1 MKVLVTGHR
10 GYIGAHLV
18 ELLKAS
24 GHTVTGCDLNL
35 FDGCA
40 WAGVTDADVDLAK
53 DIRALGEKDLDG
65 HDCCIHLAAISNDS
79 MGELDPEITRQV
91 NGAASVELAR
101 KAKAAGVGRFL
112 FAGSCAI
119 YGRGETLDL
128 DEGAAL
134 APVSTYAE
142 SKIAAE
148 RGIAALAGD
157 GFAPA
162 FLRNATAYGDSPML
176 RIDLVANNLLA
187 CAVARSD
194 IRITSDG
201 TPWRPLIHCRDIAAA
216 FVAFMEA
223 PESAIGNR
231 AVNVGANAENHQVR
245 DVAEIVRRIVP
256 KADLVFTG
264 ETGHDPRDYRVNF
277 DLLSRLLPDFKL
289 DYTLERGMEELY
301 RKMVDHGFG
310 RDDFEGDRFV
320 RLRTLKK
327 RLHLLDGVWTGNAE
341 QR

>member
-1 MKVLVTGHR
+1 MADLLEIKGSNPFRIRAYRNAIQTINGLTQSLEGMIEDGEDLTDLPAVGKDIAGHIEELISTGGLSRLEEVAAQVPRTLAELVKLDGVGPKKVKKLWS
-10 GYIGAHLV
+10 
-18 ELLKAS
+18 EL
-24 GHTVTGCDLNL
+24 
-35 FDGCA
+35 
-40 WAGVTDADVDLAK
+40 GVTTVDQLEEALEADRVVSLEGFGAK
-53 DIRALGEKDLDG
+53 SAEKIRRSIEDY
-65 HDCCIHLAAISNDS
+65 
-79 MGELDPEITRQV
+79 
-91 NGAASVELAR
+91 R
-101 KAKAAGVGRFL
+101 KQVGRFL
-112 FAGSCAI
+112 LSEAEVLIQPLLDYLGEIDGLDELEVAGSF
-119 YGRGETLDL
+119 RRRRETVGDL
-128 DEGAAL
+128 D
-134 APVSTYAE
+134 
-142 SKIAAE
+142 
-148 RGIAALAGD
+148 
-157 GFAPA
+157 
-162 FLRNATAYGDSPML
+162 
-176 RIDLVANNLLA
+176 LLA

-223 PESAIGNR
+223 PESAVGNR

-277 DLLSRLLPDFKL
+277 DLLSRLLPDFRL

-301 RKMVDHGFG
+301 RKMVDHDFG

-327 RLHLLDGVWTGNAE
+327 RLHL
-341 QR
+341 